1 MKFVWSGLS
10 SGYLV
15 VTYYDLL
22 SVDLHHS
29 FTPKSPIYQHAEKD
43 QSVHSCYRSTLR
55 TGQMLHKPVR
65 CFWKKGDTWCSEA
78 GKGKKSLAI
87 VKGNKME
94 LLPPLEQTRTK
105 PEKEKERKTI
115 KATTER
121 SKAGGGGGEGNI
133 QQARHCFLLL

>member
-1 MKFVWSGLS
+1 MKLLWSGLS

-55 TGQMLHKPVR
+55 TLAR
-65 CFWKKGDTWCSEA
+65 CFTNRLDAFG
-78 GKGKKSLAI
+78 
-87 VKGNKME
+87 
-94 LLPPLEQTRTK
+94 Q
-105 PEKEKERKTI
+105 
-115 KATTER
+115 KATPGAVKRGREK
-121 SKAGGGGGEGNI
+121 KA
-133 QQARHCFLLL
+133 